1 LSVLNFFEQEL
12 RKLVD
17 AGLDLDD
24 VKFAGR
30 ACYGDL
36 GGQNRAKLQFVTTGY
51 ADNYSTLAVDIL
63 NRTDGKVDSLMFRFA
78 DIWGKKSVDN
88 PNFRDGVIPHIWTD
102 GLKSE
107 WYVYKPT
114 PRDFEILADAVNNY
128 LSVFVERDAGREQ
141 QKSPFDKALSRGKE
155 KSETYKTQKAQEA
168 TKPKSR
174 KKEGLE

>member
-17 AGLDLDD
+17 ASIDLDN

-36 GGQNRAKLQFVTTGY
+36 GGQNRAKMQFITTGI
-51 ADNYSTLAVDIL
+51 ADHYSTLAVDIL
-63 NRTDGKVDSLMFRFA
+63 NRTDGKVDSLLFRFE
-78 DIWGKKSVDN
+78 DVWGKKPTSN

-102 GLKSE
+102 GLKSD

-114 PRDFEILADAVNNY
+114 PADFEQLANAVSNY
-128 LSVFVERDAGREQ
+128 LSVFMERETGREQ
-141 QKSPFDKALSRGKE
+141 EKSAFDMALNRGKE
-155 KSETYKTQKAQEA
+155 KSEAHKAHKGQEP
-168 TKPKSR
+168 TNPKN
-174 KKEGLE
+174 KQEVIE